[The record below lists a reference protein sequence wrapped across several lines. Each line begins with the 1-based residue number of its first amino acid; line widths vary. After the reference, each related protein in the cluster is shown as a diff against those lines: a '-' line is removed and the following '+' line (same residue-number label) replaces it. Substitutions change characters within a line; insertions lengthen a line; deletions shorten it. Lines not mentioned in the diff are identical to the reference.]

1 MSRRGRTTADRG
13 IGRTTADSRAAAQGS
28 TGTPEPAPG
37 RRSDDEARETG
48 TGQRAIHEGRRNQG
62 RSVAQRAMRQ
72 IRLVAVALLVVGG
85 AGYRPAAGSQIS
97 HQLTIVLAIGAAALL
112 LVVTL
117 FTARAARAGSGA
129 RSRLAAAG
137 IGADTL
143 VVLGVVAMAG
153 LPPRSFA
160 LVLLMLPFLE
170 ASLWFGLSGLAGL
183 WTISSV
189 ALGAYV
195 VSFPSHVSGDALSVL
210 VVAMPTLLL
219 ATMPVAILAEHL
231 VAQVGQLGAAR
242 EAADDRARLLGD
254 LSAITA
260 DIFPLD
266 RSAVLRQLVAGA
278 EQLGAVDVTVTDVAG
293 ETAAEH
299 DPAVDVVD
307 RSDADDEESVLLT
320 RELEVPEGDPYTFTA
335 RVSGQADEVAR
346 RVEAVELLVAQAR
359 VGLANAV
366 LVAQLELLKQTYQD
380 QATRDQLTGL
390 LNRRGLVLTAE
401 QIPGHLG
408 VLFCDLDGFK
418 GINDTLGHAA
428 GDELLEK
435 VARRLEGAMRADS
448 VLGRMGGDEFV
459 VVAPGASDDDLAG
472 LGRRIEIDLGKPFLL
487 EAGMARI
494 GVSIGAAHAAPG
506 ERDLDSL
513 LSQADSLMY
522 EVKRSRKAGR
532 SSRDVGTPAGAPQ

>member
-1 MSRRGRTTADRG
+1 MSGRGHTTRD
-13 IGRTTADSRAAAQGS
+13 
-28 TGTPEPAPG
+28 
-37 RRSDDEARETG
+37 
-48 TGQRAIHEGRRNQG
+48 RRNVSPERRDRG
-62 RSVAQRAMRQ
+62 RSVAERALGQ
-72 IRLVAVALLVVGG
+72 IRLVAVALVLVGG
-85 AGYRPAAGSQIS
+85 AGYRPSEEGGIDPDLALPLAGVAAGVLLAVAI
-97 HQLTIVLAIGAAALL
+97 LTS
-112 LVVTL
+112 
-117 FTARAARAGSGA
+117 RAARAASGR
-129 RSRLAAAG
+129 RSKLAAAG
-137 IGADTL
+137 TIADAV

-153 LPPRSFA
+153 LPPHSFA

-170 ASLWFGLSGLAGL
+170 AALWFGLSGLAAL

-195 VSFPSHVSGDALSVL
+195 VVFPESAADDALSVL
-210 VVAMPTLLL
+210 VIAMPTLLL
-219 ATMPVAILAEHL
+219 ATIPVAMLAEHL
-231 VAQVGQLGAAR
+231 VAQVGQLGTAR

-260 DIFPLD
+260 EIFPLD
-266 RSAVLRQLVAGA
+266 RGAVLTQLVAGA
-278 EQLGAVDVTVTDVAG
+278 EQLGATAVAVTGTDG
-293 ETAAEH
+293 TAVGTTDDAHE
-299 DPAVDVVD
+299 PAPE
-307 RSDADDEESVLLT
+307 RDDEHETVLLS
-320 RELEVPEGDPYTFTA
+320 RDLELPSGDVYTFTA
-335 RVSGQADEVAR
+335 RVTGPGEEVAR
-346 RVEAVELLVAQAR
+346 RVEALDLLVAQAR

-366 LVAQLELLKQTYQD
+366 LVHELERLKQTYQD

-418 GINDTLGHAA
+418 GVNDTLGHAA

-435 VARRLEGAMRADS
+435 VARRLEAAMREDS

-459 VVAPGASDDDLAG
+459 VVAPGASDEDLAG

-494 GVSIGAAHAAPG
+494 GVSIGAAHAKPG

-513 LSQADSLMY
+513 LGQADALMY
-522 EVKRSRKAGR
+522 EVKRSRKSGR
-532 SSRDVGTPAGAPQ
+532 SRDGAEARA

>member
-1 MSRRGRTTADRG
+1 MSRRGHTTSDR
-13 IGRTTADSRAAAQGS
+13 RAAR
-28 TGTPEPAPG
+28 TE
-37 RRSDDEARETG
+37 RRDR
-48 TGQRAIHEGRRNQG
+48 G
-62 RSVAQRAMRQ
+62 RSVAQRALGQ
-72 IRLVAVALLVVGG
+72 IRLVAVALVLVGG
-85 AGYRPAAGSQIS
+85 AGYRPSGPQDLTRAVAQPLAGI
-97 HQLTIVLAIGAAALL
+97 AAA
-112 LVVTL
+112 VVLGVAVLTS
-117 FTARAARAGSGA
+117 RAGRAESGR
-129 RSRLAAAG
+129 RSKLAAAG
-137 IGADTL
+137 TIADAV

-170 ASLWFGLSGLAGL
+170 AALWFGLSGLAGL

-195 VSFPSHVSGDALSVL
+195 VVVPEKAADDALSVL
-210 VVAMPTLLL
+210 VIAMPTLLL
-219 ATMPVAILAEHL
+219 ATIPVAMLAEHL
-231 VAQVGQLGAAR
+231 VAQVGQLGTAR

-260 DIFPLD
+260 EIFPLD
-266 RSAVLRQLVAGA
+266 RGAVLTQLVAGA
-278 EQLGAVDVTVTDVAG
+278 EQLGALGATVVGDDGTSVGAEDDDAAG
-293 ETAAEH
+293 P
-299 DPAVDVVD
+299 DP
-307 RSDADDEESVLLT
+307 ADDEEHETVVLT
-320 RELEVPEGDPYTFTA
+320 RELAVPGGSAYTFSA
-335 RVSGQADEVAR
+335 RVTGPADEVAR
-346 RVEAVELLVAQAR
+346 RVEALDLLVAQAR

-366 LVAQLELLKQTYQD
+366 LVHQLERLKQTYQD

-418 GINDTLGHAA
+418 GVNDTLGHAA

-435 VARRLEGAMRADS
+435 VARRLEAAMRADS

-459 VVAPGASDDDLAG
+459 VVAPGASDEDLAG
-472 LGRRIEIDLGKPFLL
+472 LGRRIEVEIGKPFLL

-494 GVSIGAAHAAPG
+494 GVSIGAAHAKPG

-513 LSQADSLMY
+513 LGQADALMY
-522 EVKRSRKAGR
+522 EVKRSRKSGR
-532 SSRDVGTPAGAPQ
+532 TRDEAQAER

>member
-1 MSRRGRTTADRG
+1 MSGRGQTTHD
-13 IGRTTADSRAAAQGS
+13 
-28 TGTPEPAPG
+28 
-37 RRSDDEARETG
+37 RRSAPKE
-48 TGQRAIHEGRRNQG
+48 RRDRG
-62 RSVAQRAMRQ
+62 RSVAERALGQ
-72 IRLVAVALLVVGG
+72 IRLVAVALVLVGG
-85 AGYRPAAGSQIS
+85 AGYRQSEGGIAREVALPLAG
-97 HQLTIVLAIGAAALL
+97 GAAAILL
-112 LVVTL
+112 AVAILTS
-117 FTARAARAGSGA
+117 RAARAGSGR
-129 RSRLAAAG
+129 RSKLAAAG
-137 IGADTL
+137 TIADAV

-170 ASLWFGLSGLAGL
+170 AALWFGLSGLAGL

-195 VSFPSHVSGDALSVL
+195 VVFPESAADDALSVL
-210 VVAMPTLLL
+210 VIAMPTLLL
-219 ATMPVAILAEHL
+219 ATMPVAMLAEHL
-231 VAQVGQLGAAR
+231 VAQVGQLGTAR

-260 DIFPLD
+260 EIFPLD
-266 RSAVLRQLVAGA
+266 RGAVLAQLVSGA
-278 EQLGAVDVTVTDVAG
+278 EQLGATAVGVTGSDGTAVGTTD
-293 ETAAEH
+293 AA
-299 DPAVDVVD
+299 DAAPQSTPADE
-307 RSDADDEESVLLT
+307 DDEHETVQLS
-320 RELEVPEGDPYTFTA
+320 RELELPSGDTYTFTA
-335 RVSGQADEVAR
+335 RVTGPAEEVAR
-346 RVEAVELLVAQAR
+346 RVEALELLVAQAR

-366 LVAQLELLKQTYQD
+366 LVHELERLKQTYQE

-418 GINDTLGHAA
+418 GVNDTLGHAA

-435 VARRLEGAMRADS
+435 VARRLEAAMREGS

-459 VVAPGASDDDLAG
+459 VVSPGASDEDLAG
-472 LGRRIEIDLGKPFLL
+472 LGRRIEIELGKPFLL

-494 GVSIGAAHAAPG
+494 GVSIGAAHAKPG

-513 LSQADSLMY
+513 LNQADALMY
-522 EVKRSRKAGR
+522 EVKRSRKSGR
-532 SSRDVGTPAGAPQ
+532 SRDGAEVRT